1 MRQSVLMVEQRR
13 PVKCFLTEFSGKF
26 WSELGEGVDDPD
38 DNIDAARRRAGQKK
52 KKITEGRSMTCVIAE
67 VWRCGDV
74 EVRRCG
80 GVELWFDG
88 RGHRGSRLGIEK
100 SKEGR
105 FEQS

>member
-67 VWRCGDV
+67 VWRCGLIA
-74 EVRRCG
+74 EG
-80 GVELWFDG
+80 TGVHVLVLRNPKKADLS
-88 RGHRGSRLGIEK
+88 SRDRDMGADLC
-100 SKEGR
+100 S
-105 FEQS
+105 